1 MIELCFLVENKD
13 LDSAEES
20 RSWQKVLLGCTFYED
35 SITLIMPDNDTT
47 NTQKLQLNIPNRY
60 KCKNPKQNFSK
71 LNSIG
76 H

>member
-35 SITLIMPDNDTT
+35 SISGPVEVACWL
-47 NTQKLQLNIPNRY
+47 Y
-60 KCKNPKQNFSK
+60 KRKN
-71 LNSIG
+71 LRT
-76 H
+76 